1 MMVKTDTQQY
11 VAPEGFNLL
20 SAFNALFPPSNNFSF
35 AAFKRNIA
43 RLNTKQELFQWTFQ
57 FALWQT
63 QWTYGR
69 VYWTFDLDWFGFITT
84 IKIVFQ
90 STWMSKCHL
99 HIPPELCDAN
109 CAWASRSNVLH
120 KLLGISCWL
129 AEPAVGHPPK
139 TSQFIVG
146 FHIYVGHNKSWISR
160 NVEQSK
166 FWISHTLIHIA

>member
-1 MMVKTDTQQY
+1 MVKTQQY

-20 SAFNALFPPSNNFSF
+20 SAFTALFLPSNNFSF

-69 VYWTFDLDWFGFITT
+69 VYWTFDLDLFGFKNT

-99 HIPPELCDAN
+99 HIPTELCDAMQITLEPQGQACYTSCSAFHADSLSPQLATHRKHHN
-109 CAWASRSNVLH
+109 LLFGKRWVSHLCWAQQELDF
-120 KLLGISCWL
+120 
-129 AEPAVGHPPK
+129 P
-139 TSQFIVG
+139 
-146 FHIYVGHNKSWISR
+146 
-160 NVEQSK
+160 
-166 FWISHTLIHIA
+166 